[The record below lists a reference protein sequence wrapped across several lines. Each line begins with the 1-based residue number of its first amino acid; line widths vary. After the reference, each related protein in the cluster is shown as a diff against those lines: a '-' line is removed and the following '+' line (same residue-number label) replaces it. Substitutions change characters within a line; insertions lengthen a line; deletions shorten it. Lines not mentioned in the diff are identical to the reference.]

1 MIFIQNFKEQKSV
14 MDKASNFLPGASK
27 RIEALSDGVFAIV
40 ATILV
45 LEIRVPK
52 LENNADT
59 LSLLNSLKDITPSFI
74 AFVFSFLN
82 ILIFWANHDSVGK
95 VVHRYDL
102 KITYLNIFFLLGIC
116 LIPFTTAFV
125 SEYPFSGLAVSI
137 YGIVLFYCS
146 MIAVLMFR
154 HLAFKSNLMLSNVS
168 KASKQKIWKR
178 IILGPV
184 LFLVAI
190 LLGFIHVIIPI
201 VFYII
206 TPLLFMTLPQPDFEI
221 SKQ

>member
-1 MIFIQNFKEQKSV
+1 
-14 MDKASNFLPGASK
+14 MDKTPLFLPGASK

-59 LSLLNSLKDITPSFI
+59 LSLLRSLKDIAPSFI

-82 ILIFWANHDSVGK
+82 ILIFWANHDAVGK
-95 VVHRYDL
+95 VVERYDL

-125 SEYPFSGLAVSI
+125 SEYPFSRLSVTI

-146 MIAVLMFR
+146 LIAVLMFR
-154 HLAFKSNLMLSNVS
+154 HLAFKSSMMLTRVTKTSR
-168 KASKQKIWKR
+168 QKIWKR
-178 IILGPV
+178 IILGPI

-190 LLGFIHVIIPI
+190 LLGFIHVYIPI
-201 VFYII
+201 VFYIL
-206 TPLLFMTLPQPDFEI
+206 TPLLFMTLPQPDFEQ
-221 SKQ
+221 SEG